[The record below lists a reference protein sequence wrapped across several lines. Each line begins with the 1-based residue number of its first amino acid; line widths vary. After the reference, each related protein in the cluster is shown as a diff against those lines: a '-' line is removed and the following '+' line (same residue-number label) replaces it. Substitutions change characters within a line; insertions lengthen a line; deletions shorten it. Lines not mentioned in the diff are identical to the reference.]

1 DAPEL
6 ERTRAAVDA
15 ELRGLD
21 LLGEAAAA
29 VEHGDAP
36 AVQECLTELRGLRER
51 LLDVDRL
58 RAREVAVLDEALRV
72 VRRRLDAGRTGLAER
87 LLAALAPL
95 AGDHG
100 GFAEAV
106 AELRQRT
113 LGRRRTADEEVAA
126 APSALRRRAL
136 AAAEEHLE
144 EARLAAAD
152 ARQVEVLEQEVAQL
166 RGREAQLAS
175 VEALAKRRDFGGA
188 QRQLERMGPT
198 PDVLRTRIFDL
209 KRSLAAAQG
218 FGDAFLLR

>member
-1 DAPEL
+1 D
-6 ERTRAAVDA
+6 
-15 ELRGLD
+15 
-21 LLGEAAAA
+21 
-29 VEHGDAP
+29 
-36 AVQECLTELRGLRER
+36 
-51 LLDVDRL
+51 
-58 RAREVAVLDEALRV
+58 
-72 VRRRLDAGRTGLAER
+72 
-87 LLAALAPL
+87 
-95 AGDHG
+95 
-100 GFAEAV
+100 
-106 AELRQRT
+106 
-113 LGRRRTADEEVAA
+113 
-126 APSALRRRAL
+126 L

-218 FGDAFLLR
+218 FGDAFLLRVDEGGEFLVVRSDTVSIGNLREGTADLPLLASMAGRHARLRRTMSFHGGVED